1 MWQSIQTGPEAVCM
15 LCHNMLPQSWRASD
29 ATSPHK
35 GVGAYLLIVVGD
47 QTSSAYWLILLK
59 NAFGNMNNTQVTLKK
74 INYKTKREKG
84 VLKDITIENDE
95 IDEMTSCSI

>member
-47 QTSSAYWLILLK
+47 QTSSAYRFILLK
-59 NAFGNMNNTQVTLKK
+59 NAFGNMNNTQVTLLKTSIIKQKGKRVFWK
-74 INYKTKREKG
+74 I
-84 VLKDITIENDE
+84 LQ
-95 IDEMTSCSI
+95 